1 MDIFES
7 ITMATTT
14 LMANKLRSSLTML
27 GIIIGN
33 ASVIAMI
40 GIGEGAQKYVS
51 EQVNSLGPNLL
62 FVIPGSPDA
71 QRRPIVQPQTLVLK
85 DAEAIAQQVPSV
97 KEVAPTLNDSQII
110 AYRSNNASSSIIGTT
125 PSFLSVRSFDVA
137 RGRFI
142 TDDDLKKQTNVIILG
157 SEIAER
163 LFAGVEPIGKF
174 IRIKNNTF
182 QVVGIMQPKGSTF
195 GDNQDMNVF
204 IPLTTMASKVIGR
217 GRSSPYGTRVTFIS
231 VSIKDESQM
240 KAAQF
245 QIENLLRLR
254 HKITK
259 DDDFT
264 VRNQQDL
271 QKTLGGITGALKIML
286 AAVAS
291 ISLFVGGIGIMNIML
306 VSVTE
311 RTQEIGLRKA
321 IGASANDILV
331 QFMIE
336 SVILSA
342 AGGAIGTMIGIGG
355 VMIVGLV
362 SPLQAGVSPFAIAL
376 AVGVSGAIGLF
387 FGVVPAR
394 QAAKLDPI
402 VALRTA

>member
-71 QRRPIVQPQTLVLK
+71 QRRPIVAPQTLVLK

-97 KEVAPTLNDSQII
+97 KEVAPTLNDSQVI

-125 PSFLSVRSFDVA
+125 PQFLSVRSFDVA
-137 RGRFI
+137 KGRFI
-142 TDDDLKKQTNVIILG
+142 TDDDLKKQTNVIALG

-163 LFAGVEPIGKF
+163 LFGDVEPIGKY

-182 QVVGIMQPKGSTF
+182 QIIGIMQPKGSSF

-204 IPLTTMASKVIGR
+204 LPLTTMATKVIGR

-271 QKTLGGITGALKIML
+271 QKTLGGITEALKIML

-321 IGASANDILV
+321 IGASSQDILV

-342 AGGAIGTMIGIGG
+342 AGGAIGTMIGISG
-355 VMIVGLV
+355 VLIVGMV

-376 AVGVSGAIGLF
+376 AVGVSGGIGLF

-394 QAAKLDPI
+394 QAARLDPI

>member
-1 MDIFES
+1 
-7 ITMATTT
+7 MATTT

-71 QRRPIVQPQTLVLK
+71 QRRPIIQPQTLVLK

-163 LFAGVEPIGKF
+163 LFGDVEPIGKF

-204 IPLTTMASKVIGR
+204 MPLTTMASKVIGR

-271 QKTLGGITGALKIML
+271 QQTLGGITGALKIML